1 VGSLRIQF
9 GGPEPVPSDGS
20 AKIRP

>member
-1 VGSLRIQF
+1 VGSFRIPF
-9 GGPEPVPSDGS
+9 GGPEPAPSDGS